1 MPCAECAA
9 RITHRAWNND
19 VRIVDGPRAMLRAHA
34 RSGRPSPVVLRASG
48 FSIVTDPHQQPTE
61 ATGDSGT
68 AFSGLSELVRLV
80 PIKSR
85 HVLVPGMNLGGVTIV
100 RLIAEGGM
108 GSVYEAVQEKPRRTV
123 AIKAIRQ
130 GMASPTVSRRFQY
143 EAQVLATLRHPGIA
157 QIFLVGTISVDG
169 VDVPYFVMEYVP
181 QAETL
186 TGYANARKLSTR
198 ERVALFRRV
207 CEAVAHGHR
216 RGIIHRDLKPGN
228 ILVDAAGQPKVID
241 FGVARSIDSD
251 IALTTMHTDV
261 GQLVGT
267 LQYMSPEQFDADP
280 NDIDARA
287 DVYALGVVL
296 YELLAGKLPYAITR
310 KSAFEAARVVREV
323 DPTPLSSVNRTLR
336 RDIATIAGKCLEK
349 ERARRYSSAAELEAD
364 LGRYLAGEPIAASP
378 QSLGAAV
385 LRLARRH
392 RVAAAAATSTLV
404 AAGVAFVGI
413 SFFAVRAA
421 RERAVAID
429 ERNRAR
435 DQEVVAQQERDRV
448 RAVQG
453 FFLKAFRSANPYGG
467 DRDAK
472 VADVLEP
479 AVEAAV
485 EQFKDDPIALVDVL
499 LSLGQTLSGLG
510 RDQVAVAAL
519 EKAVETY
526 DASSPHGIGDDE
538 SRVATALND
547 LALVYRRQR
556 RYAEAQPLLE
566 RALGIREKVFGLQHE
581 DTVGSL
587 TNLAGLSHELG
598 DNDRSEQLHR
608 QVLDIKTEMHGWEHA
623 STASSLCFLGHLCQ
637 AQRKFP
643 EAEAFLQQSLE
654 IRERVLGP
662 DDPRTA
668 DNLLHLATLMTYQ
681 PERRAEAEPR
691 LVRALEVSG
700 KHLGPDHP
708 LTAEIL
714 SHFSPLGR
722 ALGSDDK
729 AVAFYERSLTAAE
742 RIVGPGHPG
751 TVAILRNLADAYRRM
766 GQNADA
772 DRCEQRVREIDAK
785 KNGG

>member
-1 MPCAECAA
+1 MSDSNA
-9 RITHRAWNND
+9 D
-19 VRIVDGPRAMLRAHA
+19 L
-34 RSGRPSPVVLRASG
+34 SGV
-48 FSIVTDPHQQPTE
+48 
-61 ATGDSGT
+61 
-68 AFSGLSELVRLV
+68 SELFGLGAIRPRDGLT
-80 PIKSR
+80 
-85 HVLVPGMNLGGVTIV
+85 PGTNLGGVTIV

-108 GSVYEAVQEKPRRTV
+108 GSVYEALQDRPRRTV
-123 AIKAIRQ
+123 AVKAIRS
-130 GMASPTVSRRFQY
+130 GVVSPAVMKRFGH
-143 EAQVLATLRHPGIA
+143 EAQVLARLTHPGIA
-157 QIFLVGTISVDG
+157 QIFTVGAVNVG
-169 VDVPYFVMEYVP
+169 GAEFPYFVMEYVP
-181 QAETL
+181 DALSL
-186 TGYANARKLSTR
+186 TDHAASRQLATR
-198 ERVALFRRV
+198 ERVELFRRV

-216 RGIIHRDLKPGN
+216 KGVVHRDLKPGN
-228 ILVDAAGQPKVID
+228 ILVDATGQPKVID

-510 RDQVAVAAL
+510 RDQVAVVAL

-526 DASSPHGIGDDE
+526 DASSPHGVGDDE

-772 DRCEQRVREIDAK
+772 DRCEQRLREIDAK